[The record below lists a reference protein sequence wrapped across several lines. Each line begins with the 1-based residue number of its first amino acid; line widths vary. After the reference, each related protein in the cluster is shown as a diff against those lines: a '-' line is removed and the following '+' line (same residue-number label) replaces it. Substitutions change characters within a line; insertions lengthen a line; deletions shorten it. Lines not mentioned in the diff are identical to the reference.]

1 MGKKKVTVTDN
12 SIKSGVTSDV
22 NKAICEYI
30 WNGFDAH
37 AKHISIDYQASELG
51 AISSLSIKDDGDGIN
66 RSTLSETFGRYQDSV
81 KKKSFQWSSQVK
93 GYRGKGRYS
102 FNCFATGAE
111 WETVYRDDEDRL
123 IKHKITINGDDNDH
137 YNDHADDG
145 GVTIVHNVPTGTEVR
160 FINVDKL
167 TSSFFESEEFIN
179 YLKKEFAVFLK
190 LNENRGCTLS
200 VNGIVVDF
208 NTVIAE
214 SDAKEL
220 TLYDDKLNTSYRFSL
235 TFIRWYEKMKE
246 NYSVYYL
253 NEEGLERYEE
263 TTRLNK
269 KDTGFHHS
277 VYVTSPYFEY
287 FAPTPMAEKENDE
300 NQHEETIVQMLI
312 EFDGHHATKSEK
324 DKVFK
329 QLKKKVSEWL
339 QEKQKHFI
347 EEVGGIELWER
358 FESKGVVELP
368 KNEFERPLFLELKDT
383 VIGIYSVQPKLFTNI
398 GDDQAKALVGCLKLL
413 LQTNKRDD
421 VITILE
427 HIANM
432 TDEERHKLKLILKTT
447 ELSSITNTIDMLQN
461 RMKTVSA
468 LKAMVFDTTL
478 NAYEVSDIQEIVSK
492 AFWLF
497 GEQYNIVTEA
507 EPDFQQALD
516 AYLEKISKSKKVK
529 GVSKSRANKEKIQ
542 HPDVNKEMDIFA
554 FRQNNHSQIIENIVV
569 ELKRPNVDLG
579 EVEVSQVKTY
589 MGLIYDE
596 PRFNS
601 TDAQWTFILVGNKLD
616 KTGYINRELKNSAT
630 WGKKNLI
637 QHIDDAGQHYDIYVR
652 TWSSIFDDFE
662 IRHKFLLDKLE
673 TKRKALS
680 AQYKDKSELHKIV
693 DDSKETI

>member
-1 MGKKKVTVTDN
+1 MGKQKVTVTDN
-12 SIKSGVTSDV
+12 SIKSGVTSDA

-37 AKHISIDYQASELG
+37 AHHVSVEYDATSLG
-51 AISSLSIKDDGDGIN
+51 AITSLVIKDDGDGID
-66 RSTLSETFGRYQDSV
+66 RATLSDTFGRYQDSV

-93 GYRGKGRYS
+93 GHRGKGRYS

-111 WETVYRDDEDRL
+111 WETVFRNEDGQL
-123 IKHKITINGDDNDH
+123 IKHTITINGNDNDH
-137 YNDHADDG
+137 YNDHSDEG
-145 GVTIVHNVPTGTEVR
+145 GAKVVHDVPTGTEVH
-160 FINVDKL
+160 FINVDKI
-167 TSSFFESEEFIN
+167 TSAFFESKEFIG
-179 YLKKEFAVFLK
+179 YLQREFAVFLK
-190 LNENRGCTLS
+190 LNENRGYTLT
-200 VNGIVVDF
+200 VNELPIDC

-214 SDAKEL
+214 ADTK
-220 TLYDDKLNTSYRFSL
+220 TIRLYDEKLKTGHEFQL

-277 VYVTSPYFEY
+277 VYVSSPYFEY
-287 FAPTPMAEKENDE
+287 FAPTSKTGTEDGEEQPEKSEA
-300 NQHEETIVQMLI
+300 QLRI
-312 EFDGHHATKSEK
+312 EFEGHHVTKNDK

-329 QLKKKVSEWL
+329 ELKKKVADWL
-339 QEKQKHFI
+339 SEKQKLFI
-347 EEVGGIELWER
+347 AEVGGKELWHR
-358 FESKGVVELP
+358 FENKGVVKMPE
-368 KNEFERPLFLELKDT
+368 NEYEQPLFNELKNT
-383 VIGIYSVQPKLFTNI
+383 VIGIYSVQPKLFTNL
-398 GDDQAKALVGCLKLL
+398 GDDQAKALVGCLRLL

-427 HIANM
+427 QITKM
-432 TDEERHKLKLILKTT
+432 SDEERRKLSTILKTT
-447 ELSSITNTIDMLQN
+447 ELSSITNTIDLLQN
-461 RMKTVSA
+461 RAKTVSA

-478 NAYEVSDIQEIVSK
+478 KAYEVADIQAMVSK

-507 EPDFQQALD
+507 EPDFQQALE
-516 AYLEKISKSKKVK
+516 AYLEKISKSKKTK
-529 GVSKSRANKEKIQ
+529 GVSKSRANKEKIDN
-542 HPDVNKEMDIFA
+542 PDVNKEMDIFA
-554 FRQNNHSQIIENIVV
+554 FRQNNYSKTLENIVV

-589 MGLIYDE
+589 MGLIYGE

-601 TDAQWTFILVGNKLD
+601 PDAQWTFILVGNKFD
-616 KTGYINRELKNSAT
+616 QTGYINREIKNSVT

-637 QHIDDAGQHYDIYVR
+637 QHVDYAGQHYDIYVR
-652 TWSSIFDDFE
+652 TWSSIFDEFE

-673 TKRKALS
+673 MKRKVLT
-680 AQYKDKSELHKIV
+680 AQYKDKEDLHRIV
-693 DDSKETI
+693 EDAKE

>member
-1 MGKKKVTVTDN
+1 MGKQKVTVTDN
-12 SIKSGVTSDV
+12 SIKSGVTSDA

-37 AKHISIDYQASELG
+37 AHHVSVEYDATSLG
-51 AISSLSIKDDGDGIN
+51 AITSLVIKDDGDGID
-66 RSTLSETFGRYQDSV
+66 RATLSDTFGRYQDSV

-93 GYRGKGRYS
+93 GHRGKGRYS

-111 WETVYRDDEDRL
+111 WETVFRNEDGQL
-123 IKHKITINGDDNDH
+123 IKHTITINGDDNDH
-137 YNDHADDG
+137 YNDHSDEG
-145 GVTIVHNVPTGTEVR
+145 GAKVVHDVPTGTEVH
-160 FINVDKL
+160 FINVDKI
-167 TSSFFESEEFIN
+167 TSAFFESKEFIG
-179 YLKKEFAVFLK
+179 YLQREFAVFLK
-190 LNENRGCTLS
+190 LNENRGYTLT
-200 VNGIVVDF
+200 VNELPIDC

-214 SDAKEL
+214 ADTK
-220 TLYDDKLNTSYRFSL
+220 TIRLYDEKLKTGHEFRL

-277 VYVTSPYFEY
+277 VYVSSPYFEY
-287 FAPTPMAEKENDE
+287 FAPTSKTGTEDGEEQPEKSEA
-300 NQHEETIVQMLI
+300 QLQI
-312 EFDGHHATKSEK
+312 EFEGYHVTKNDK

-329 QLKKKVSEWL
+329 ELKKKVADWL
-339 QEKQKHFI
+339 SEKQKLFI
-347 EEVGGIELWER
+347 AEVGGKELWHR
-358 FESKGVVELP
+358 FENKGVVKMPE
-368 KNEFERPLFLELKDT
+368 NEYEQPLFNELKNT
-383 VIGIYSVQPKLFTNI
+383 VIGIYSVQPKLFTNL
-398 GDDQAKALVGCLKLL
+398 GDDQAKALVGCLRLL

-427 HIANM
+427 QITKM
-432 TDEERHKLKLILKTT
+432 SDEERRKLSTILKTT
-447 ELSSITNTIDMLQN
+447 ELSSITNTIDLLQN
-461 RMKTVSA
+461 RAKTVSA

-478 NAYEVSDIQEIVSK
+478 KAYEVADIQAMVSK

-507 EPDFQQALD
+507 DPDFQQALET
-516 AYLEKISKSKKVK
+516 YLEKIGKSKKTK
-529 GVSKSRANKEKIQ
+529 GVSKSRANKEKIDN
-542 HPDVNKEMDIFA
+542 PDVNKEMDIFA
-554 FRQNNHSQIIENIVV
+554 FRQNNYSKTLENIIV

-589 MGLIYDE
+589 MGLIYKE

-601 TDAQWTFILVGNKLD
+601 PDAQWTFILVGNKLD
-616 KTGYINRELKNSAT
+616 TTGYINREIKNSSN

-637 QHIDDAGQHYDIYVR
+637 LHVEDSGQHYDIYVR

-673 TKRKALS
+673 LKRKELTAR
-680 AQYKDKSELHKIV
+680 YKNKEDLHRIV
-693 DDSKETI
+693 DASKEY

>member
-1 MGKKKVTVTDN
+1 MGKQKVTVTDN
-12 SIKSGVTSDV
+12 SIKSGVTSDA

-37 AKHISIDYQASELG
+37 AHHVSVEYDATSLG
-51 AISSLSIKDDGDGIN
+51 AITSLVIKDDGDGID
-66 RSTLSETFGRYQDSV
+66 RATLSDTFGRYQDSV

-93 GYRGKGRYS
+93 GHRGKGRYS

-111 WETVYRDDEDRL
+111 WETVFRNEDGQL
-123 IKHKITINGDDNDH
+123 IKHTITINGDDNDH
-137 YNDHADDG
+137 YNDHSDEG
-145 GVTIVHNVPTGTEVR
+145 GAKVVHDVPTGTEVH
-160 FINVDKL
+160 FINVDKI
-167 TSSFFESEEFIN
+167 TSAFFESKEFIG
-179 YLKKEFAVFLK
+179 YLQREFAVFLK
-190 LNENRGCTLS
+190 LNENRGYTLT
-200 VNGIVVDF
+200 VNELPIDC

-214 SDAKEL
+214 ADTK
-220 TLYDDKLNTSYRFSL
+220 TIMLYDEKLKTGHEFQL

-277 VYVTSPYFEY
+277 VYVSSPYFEY
-287 FAPTPMAEKENDE
+287 FAPTSKTGTEDGEEQPEKSEA
-300 NQHEETIVQMLI
+300 QLQI
-312 EFDGHHATKSEK
+312 EFEGHHVTKNDK

-329 QLKKKVSEWL
+329 ELKKKVADWL
-339 QEKQKHFI
+339 SEKQKLFI
-347 EEVGGIELWER
+347 AEVGGKELWHR
-358 FESKGVVELP
+358 FENKGVVKMPE
-368 KNEFERPLFLELKDT
+368 NEYEQPLFNELKNT
-383 VIGIYSVQPKLFTNI
+383 VIGIYSVQPKLFTNL
-398 GDDQAKALVGCLKLL
+398 GDDQAKALVGCLRLL

-427 HIANM
+427 QITKM
-432 TDEERHKLKLILKTT
+432 SDEERRKLSTILKTT
-447 ELSSITNTIDMLQN
+447 ELSSITNTIDLLQN
-461 RMKTVSA
+461 RAKTVSA

-478 NAYEVSDIQEIVSK
+478 KAYEVADIQAMVSK

-507 EPDFQQALD
+507 EPDFQQALET
-516 AYLEKISKSKKVK
+516 YLEKIGKSKKTK
-529 GVSKSRANKEKIQ
+529 GVSKSRANKEKIDN
-542 HPDVNKEMDIFA
+542 PDVNKEMDIFA
-554 FRQNNHSQIIENIVV
+554 FRQNNYSKTLENIIV

-589 MGLIYDE
+589 MGLIYAE

-601 TDAQWTFILVGNKLD
+601 PDAQWTFILVGNKFD
-616 KTGYINRELKNSAT
+616 QTGYINRELKNSVT

-637 QHIDDAGQHYDIYVR
+637 QHVDYVGQHYDIYVR
-652 TWSSIFDDFE
+652 TWSSIFDEFE

-673 TKRKALS
+673 MKRKVLT
-680 AQYKDKSELHKIV
+680 AQYKDKEDLHRIV
-693 DDSKETI
+693 EDAKE

>member
-1 MGKKKVTVTDN
+1 MAKQKVTVTDN
-12 SIKSGVTSDV
+12 SIKSGVTSDA

-37 AKHISIDYQASELG
+37 AQHVSVEYEATSLG
-51 AISSLSIKDDGDGIN
+51 AITSLVIKDDGEGID
-66 RSTLSETFGRYQDSV
+66 RATLSDTFGRYQDSV

-93 GYRGKGRYS
+93 GHRGKGRYS

-111 WETVYRDDEDRL
+111 WETVFRNEDGQL
-123 IKHKITINGDDNDH
+123 IKHTITINGDDNDH
-137 YNDHADDG
+137 YNDHSDEG
-145 GVTIVHNVPTGTEVR
+145 GAKVVHDVPTGTEVH
-160 FINVDKL
+160 FINVDKI
-167 TSSFFESEEFIN
+167 TSAFFESKDFIG
-179 YLKKEFAVFLK
+179 YLQREFAVFLK
-190 LNENRGCTLS
+190 LNENRGYALT
-200 VNGIVVDF
+200 VNGYRIDC

-214 SDAKEL
+214 ADTK
-220 TLYDDKLNTSYRFSL
+220 TVRLYDEKLKTGHDFQL

-277 VYVTSPYFEY
+277 VYVSSPYFEY
-287 FAPTPMAEKENDE
+287 FAPTPKAGTEDGEEQPEKSEA
-300 NQHEETIVQMLI
+300 QMQI
-312 EFDGHHATKSEK
+312 EFEGHHVTKNEK

-329 QLKKKVSEWL
+329 ELKKKVADWL
-339 QEKQKHFI
+339 SEKQKLFI
-347 EEVGGIELWER
+347 AEVGGKELWDR
-358 FESKGVVELP
+358 FETKGVVKMPE
-368 KNEFERPLFLELKDT
+368 NEYEQPLFNELKDT
-383 VIGIYSVQPKLFTNI
+383 VIGIYSVQPKLFTNLS
-398 GDDQAKALVGCLKLL
+398 DDQAKALVGCLKLL

-427 HIANM
+427 QITKM
-432 TDEERHKLKLILKTT
+432 SDEERRKLSTILKTT
-447 ELSSITNTIDMLQN
+447 ELSSITNTIDLLQS
-461 RMKTVSA
+461 RAKTVSA

-478 NAYEVSDIQEIVSK
+478 KAYEVADIQAMVSK

-497 GEQYNIVTEA
+497 GKQYNIVTEA
-507 EPDFQQALD
+507 EPDFQQALE
-516 AYLEKISKSKKVK
+516 AYLEQISKSKKTK
-529 GVSKSRANKEKIQ
+529 GVSKSRANKEKIA

-554 FRQNNHSQIIENIVV
+554 FRQNNYSKTLENIVV

-601 TDAQWTFILVGNKLD
+601 PDAQWTFILVGNKFD
-616 KTGYINRELKNSAT
+616 QTGYINREIKNSVT

-637 QHIDDAGQHYDIYVR
+637 QHVDDAGQHYDIYVR
-652 TWSSIFDDFE
+652 TWSSIFDEFE
-662 IRHKFLLDKLE
+662 TRHKFLLDKLE
-673 TKRKALS
+673 MKRKGLT
-680 AQYKDKSELHKIV
+680 AQYKDKEDLHKIV
-693 DDSKETI
+693 EESKE

>member
-1 MGKKKVTVTDN
+1 MAKQKVTVTDN
-12 SIKSGVTSDV
+12 SIKSGVTSDA

-37 AKHISIDYQASELG
+37 AKHVSVEYEATALG
-51 AISSLSIKDDGDGIN
+51 AITSLFIKDDGDGIS
-66 RSTLSETFGRYQDSV
+66 RATLSDTFGRYQDSV

-93 GYRGKGRYS
+93 GHRGKGRYS

-111 WETVYRDDEDRL
+111 WETVFREEDGRL
-123 IKHKITINGDDNDH
+123 IQHTITINGDDNDH
-137 YNDHADDG
+137 YNDHSDEG
-145 GVTIVHNVPTGTEVR
+145 GAKVVHDVPTGTSVR

-167 TSSFFESEEFIN
+167 TSDFFASKDFIS
-179 YLKKEFAVFLK
+179 YLQKEFAVFLK
-190 LNENRGCTLS
+190 LNENRGCSLT
-200 VNGIVVDF
+200 VNGKQIDC
-208 NTVIAE
+208 NAVIAD
-214 SDAKEL
+214 SDTKTIRIYDEEL
-220 TLYDDKLNTSYRFSL
+220 RTWQVFNL
-235 TFIRWYEKMKE
+235 TFIRWHEKMKE
-246 NYSVYYL
+246 NYCVYYL

-277 VYVTSPYFEY
+277 VYVSSPYFEY
-287 FAPTPMAEKENDE
+287 FAPLPKSRERSTEVIEEKSD
-300 NQHEETIVQMLI
+300 VQLQI
-312 EFDGHHATKSEK
+312 EFEGNHVTKSEK

-329 QLKKKVSEWL
+329 ELRKKVADWL
-339 QEKQKHFI
+339 SEKQKLFI
-347 EEVGGIELWER
+347 EEVGGKELWKR
-358 FESKGVVELP
+358 FEKKGVVELP
-368 KNEFERPLFLELKDT
+368 RNEYEVPLFRELKAT
-383 VIGIYSVQPKLFTNI
+383 VIGIYSVQPKLFTNL

-421 VITILE
+421 VITILD
-427 HIANM
+427 HISRM
-432 TDEERHKLKLILKTT
+432 SDEERHKMALILKTT
-447 ELSSITNTIDMLQN
+447 ELSSITNTIAMLQN
-461 RMKTVSA
+461 REKIVSA
-468 LKAMVFDTTL
+468 LKAMVFDVTL
-478 NAYEVSDIQEIVSK
+478 NAYEVADIQNLVSK

-507 EPDFQQALD
+507 EPDFQQALE
-516 AYLEKISKSKKVK
+516 AYLEKISKSKNTK
-529 GVSKSRANKEKIQ
+529 GVSKSRANKEKID

-554 FRQNNHSQIIENIVV
+554 FRQNNYSQTIENIVV

-601 TDAQWTFILVGNKLD
+601 SDAQWTFILVGNKLD
-616 KTGYINRELKNSAT
+616 KTGYINREIKNSAT

-662 IRHKFLLDKLE
+662 MRHKFLLDKLE
-673 TKRKALS
+673 MKRKTLT
-680 AQYKDKSELHKIV
+680 AQYK
-693 DDSKETI
+693 SKEDLHQIVEDSGEK

>member
-1 MGKKKVTVTDN
+1 MAKQKVTVTDN
-12 SIKSGVTSDV
+12 SIKSGVTSDA

-30 WNGFDAH
+30 WNGYDAH
-37 AKHISIDYQASELG
+37 AQHVSVEYAATPLG
-51 AISSLSIKDDGDGIN
+51 AITSLVIKDDGDGIS
-66 RSTLSETFGRYQDSV
+66 RATLSDTFGRYQDSV

-93 GYRGKGRYS
+93 GHRGKGRYS

-111 WETVYRDDEDRL
+111 WLTVFRDEEGRL
-123 IKHKITINGDDNDH
+123 FQHAITINGDDNDH
-137 YNDHADDG
+137 YNDHSDEG
-145 GVTIVHNVPTGTEVR
+145 GAKLVHDVPTGTQVR

-167 TSSFFESEEFIN
+167 TADFFTSKEFVS
-179 YLKKEFAVFLK
+179 YLQKEFAVFLK
-190 LNENRGCTLS
+190 LNENRGYSLT
-200 VNGIVVDF
+200 VNGTKIDC
-208 NTVIAE
+208 NAVIAE
-214 SDAKEL
+214 SDIN
-220 TLYDDKLNTSYRFSL
+220 TIRIYDEKLKVGQEFRL

-253 NEEGLERYEE
+253 NNEGLERYEE

-287 FAPTPMAEKENDE
+287 FAPTPKAGTEDGEAGKSEA
-300 NQHEETIVQMLI
+300 QLQI
-312 EFDGHHATKSEK
+312 EFEGYHVTKTEK

-329 QLKKKVSEWL
+329 DLRKRVQEWL
-339 QEKQKHFI
+339 SEKQKQFI
-347 EEVGGIELWER
+347 AEVGGKELWSR
-358 FESKGVVELP
+358 FEAKGVVALP
-368 KNEFERPLFLELKDT
+368 QNEYEQPLFNELKNT
-383 VIGIYSVQPKLFTNI
+383 VIGIYSVQPKLFTNL
-398 GDDQAKALVGCLKLL
+398 GDDQAKALVGCLRLL

-421 VITILE
+421 VITILDG
-427 HIANM
+427 ITKM
-432 TDEERHKLKLILKTT
+432 SDEERHKLAVILETT
-447 ELSSITNTIDMLQN
+447 ELSSITNTIDLLQN

-478 NAYEVSDIQEIVSK
+478 NAYEVADIQEMVSK

-507 EPDFQQALD
+507 EPDFQQALE
-516 AYLEKISKSKKVK
+516 AYLEKISKSKKTK
-529 GVSKSRANKEKIQ
+529 GVSKSRANKEKIE
-542 HPDVNKEMDIFA
+542 HPDANKEMDIFA
-554 FRQNNHSQIIENIVV
+554 FRQNNHSQTIENIVV

-601 TDAQWTFILVGNKLD
+601 PDAQWTFILVGNKLD
-616 KTGYINRELKNSAT
+616 KTGYINREIKNSAT

-673 TKRKALS
+673 MKRKALTV
-680 AQYKDKSELHKIV
+680 QYKNKEDLHRIV
-693 DDSKETI
+693 EGAKETQDN

>member
-1 MGKKKVTVTDN
+1 MAKQKVTVTDN
-12 SIKSGVTSDV
+12 SIKSGVTSDSK
-22 NKAICEYI
+22 KAICEYI

-37 AKHISIDYQASELG
+37 AHHVSVAYEATSLG
-51 AISSLSIKDDGDGIN
+51 AITSLVIKDDGDGID
-66 RSTLSETFGRYQDSV
+66 RATLSDTFGRYQDSV

-93 GYRGKGRYS
+93 GHRGKGRYS

-111 WETVYRDDEDRL
+111 WETVFRNEDDQL
-123 IKHKITINGDDNDH
+123 IKHTITINGDDNDH
-137 YNDHADDG
+137 YNDHSDEG
-145 GVTIVHNVPTGTEVR
+145 GAKVMHDVPTGTEVH
-160 FINVDKL
+160 FINVDKI
-167 TSSFFESEEFIN
+167 TSAFFESRDFIG
-179 YLKKEFAVFLK
+179 YLQREFAVFLK
-190 LNENRGCTLS
+190 LNENRGYTLT
-200 VNGIVVDF
+200 VNGYLIDC

-214 SDAKEL
+214 ADAK
-220 TLYDDKLNTSYRFSL
+220 TVRLYDEKLKTGHDFQL

-277 VYVTSPYFEY
+277 VYVSSPYFEY
-287 FAPTPMAEKENDE
+287 FAPTPKAGTKDGDEQPEKSEA
-300 NQHEETIVQMLI
+300 QLQI
-312 EFDGHHATKSEK
+312 EFSGHHVTKNEK
-324 DKVFK
+324 DRIFK
-329 QLKKKVSEWL
+329 ELQKKVANWL
-339 QEKQKHFI
+339 LEKQKLFI
-347 EEVGGIELWER
+347 AEVGGKELWNR
-358 FESKGVVELP
+358 FETKGVVKMPE
-368 KNEFERPLFLELKDT
+368 NEYEQPLFKELKDT
-383 VIGIYSVQPKLFTNI
+383 VIGIYSVQPKLFTNL

-427 HIANM
+427 QITKM
-432 TDEERHKLKLILKTT
+432 SDEERRKLSTILKTT
-447 ELSSITNTIDMLQN
+447 ELSSITNTIDLLQN
-461 RMKTVSA
+461 RAKTVSA

-478 NAYEVSDIQEIVSK
+478 KAYEVADVQAMVSK

-507 EPDFQQALD
+507 EPDFQQALE
-516 AYLEKISKSKKVK
+516 AYLEKISKSKKTK
-529 GVSKSRANKEKIQ
+529 GVSKSRANKEKID

-554 FRQNNHSQIIENIVV
+554 FRQNNYSKTLENIVV

-601 TDAQWTFILVGNKLD
+601 PDAQWTFILVGNKLD
-616 KTGYINRELKNSAT
+616 QTGYINREIKNSVT

-637 QHIDDAGQHYDIYVR
+637 QHVDDAGQHYDIYVR
-652 TWSSIFDDFE
+652 IWSSIFDEFE

-673 TKRKALS
+673 MKRKELT
-680 AQYKDKSELHKIV
+680 AQYKDKEDLYKIV
-693 DDSKETI
+693 EDGRE